1 MTLKAL
7 YRSITH
13 DTATHQRTIGAQLA
27 RESKPRQRL
36 VRFYLD
42 GLSDR
47 AVGNLTH
54 RSYGAARK
62 MLLATLQAMYKRIHE
77 LPRYHIKGRAHP
89 AATGRRENAIAE
101 SWRAVDARMDQD
113 GQPSQAPPG
122 GPATARD
129 ALKGMRREADGRFEK
144 Q

>member
-27 RESKPRQRL
+27 KESKPRQRL
-36 VRFYLD
+36 VKLYLD

-47 AVGNLTH
+47 AAGRITH

-62 MLLATLQAMYKRIHE
+62 MLIATLQAMYKRIHNA
-77 LPRYHIKGRAHP
+77 PRYWKTGRAHP
-89 AATGRRENAIAE
+89 AADRRRERAIAAGLDE
-101 SWRAVDARMDQD
+101 D
-113 GQPSQAPPG
+113 GRPQQTPPG
-122 GPATARD
+122 GPASARE
-129 ALKGMRREADGRFEK
+129 ALRGMR
-144 Q
+144 